1 MTLPEIL
8 SVSAT
13 GFIVVLIVLILLAV
27 IIVML
32 SKVIQLVEGGAK
44 NSSSTEKTE
53 ENIKKAEFCFE
64 GGLKSFVEY
73 INENRKSLSCWLENG
88 NR

>member
-32 SKVIQLVEGGAK
+32 SKVIQAVEGTANKVSAPTPKAEKKPAK
-44 NSSSTEKTE
+44 ET
-53 ENIKKAEFCFE
+53 KKASTTVSAQRVRSMRRDMQNI
-64 GGLKSFVEY
+64 LK
-73 INENRKSLSCWLENG
+73 
-88 NR
+88 

>member
-32 SKVIQLVEGGAK
+32 SKVIQAVEGTG
-44 NSSSTEKTE
+44 
-53 ENIKKAEFCFE
+53 KKRLSL
-64 GGLKSFVEY
+64 LK
-73 INENRKSLSCWLENG
+73 
-88 NR
+88 

>member
-1 MTLPEIL
+1 MTLSEIL

-32 SKVIQLVEGGAK
+32 SKVIQAVEGGVK
-44 NSSSTEKTE
+44 NTEDAPEADIPASKMA
-53 ENIKKAEFCFE
+53 NSVC
-64 GGLKSFVEY
+64 
-73 INENRKSLSCWLENG
+73 SLNCHTDKGTPICELYDLGE
-88 NR
+88 RVIR